1 MDFLMDVLN
10 LIEFGEAIINTINR
24 SSYDE
29 TD

>member
-24 SSYDE
+24 SSDDE